1 MSTQKIKLFCILDG
15 DSSGFEVKLEND
27 DTIAALKDAIKEKQ
41 SPLLDDIRASELVSI
56 PIGDEDDDEDD
67 KPIFLNDHR
76 LTAKKIGAKKGVT
89 EISEVFG
96 ASSAKKTIHVIVQRP
111 SAVVNIVSLAPTAL
125 SPSPPL
131 IRPGTS
137 RKK

>member
-41 SPLLDDIRASELVSI
+41 SPLLDDIRASEL
-56 PIGDEDDDEDD
+56 
-67 KPIFLNDHR
+67 
-76 LTAKKIGAKKGVT
+76 KIGAKKGVT